1 MQSCWIFM
9 TDAALEKCKRQ
20 PFQIDLIIAPG
31 YSPASFPPKRWSTQ
45 YAEPIERVA
54 F

>member
-9 TDAALEKCKRQ
+9 TDAAMEKCKLR
-20 PFQIDLIIAPG
+20 PFLIDLIIAPG
-31 YSPASFPPKRWSTQ
+31 HLKASFPPKRWSTQ
-45 YAEPIERVA
+45 YAEPIERIA